1 MSLSPDS
8 TDRSV
13 IASTSVSQSTIVPEM
28 QSKTLSSALTL
39 LTALKP
45 RIMAILGDHKLC
57 VPLDRMDIMKPD
69 RGDLDKAH
77 VLWLGPS
84 LESQHTSML
93 SEVCGM
99 Y

>member
-1 MSLSPDS
+1 
-8 TDRSV
+8 
-13 IASTSVSQSTIVPEM
+13 M
-28 QSKTLSSALTL
+28 QSKTLCSALAL

-45 RIMAILGDHKLC
+45 RIMAILGDYKLC

-84 LESQHTSML
+84 PESEHASRL
-93 SEVCGM
+93 SEVCGT